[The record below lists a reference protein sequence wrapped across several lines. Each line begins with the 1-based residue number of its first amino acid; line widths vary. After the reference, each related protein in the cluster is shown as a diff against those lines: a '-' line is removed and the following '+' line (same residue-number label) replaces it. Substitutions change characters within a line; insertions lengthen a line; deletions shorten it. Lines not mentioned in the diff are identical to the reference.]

1 MGPCSF
7 GRQVK
12 PDFAFALIL
21 YLLLSYDCSWVLSL
35 KTMAWLPTVES
46 AVPSSQAQF
55 QLMINILMIT
65 SLYCVF

>member
-35 KTMAWLPTVES
+35 KTMAWLPTIES
-46 AVPSSQAQF
+46 SSQAQF